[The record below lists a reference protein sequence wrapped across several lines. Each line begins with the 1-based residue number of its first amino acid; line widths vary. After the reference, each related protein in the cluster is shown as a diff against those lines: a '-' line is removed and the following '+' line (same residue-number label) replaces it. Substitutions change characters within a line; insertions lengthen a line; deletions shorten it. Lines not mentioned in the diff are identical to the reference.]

1 MMWSLEEPVPTPT
14 ADLQALAQYEY
25 AFVEAAAEAIFPR
38 GGALESSGMDAGVA
52 GYVDGFVA
60 SQPRRLRVLIHL
72 LIFLCEY
79 AAVFF
84 PLGGQGLLRPFTRR
98 SPEARVRY
106 LDAWRTSSLAPAR
119 LVFTSLRAI
128 VTLGYLAD
136 PAVLRALGLAPKAIE
151 SPVLEADLLWPR
163 VGERHEQIPYRRED
177 LTGPSSGLPLPL
189 DAPLHPDYAEE
200 RA

>member
-1 MMWSLEEPVPTPT
+1 MMGSLEEPVRIPA
-14 ADLQALAQYEY
+14 ADLQALAPREY
-25 AFVEAAAEAIFPR
+25 AFFEAAAEAMFPP
-38 GGALESSGMDAGVA
+38 GGALAPSGRDAGVA
-52 GYVDGFVA
+52 RYVDGFVA
-60 SQPRRLRVLIHL
+60 SQPRRLRVLMHL
-72 LIFLCEY
+72 LVFLCEY

-84 PLGGQGLLRPFTRR
+84 PLGGRGGFRPFTRL

-106 LDAWRTSSLAPAR
+106 LDAWRTSSWAPRR

-136 PAVLRALGLAPKAIE
+136 PVVLRALGLAPKAIE
-151 SPVLEADLLWPR
+151 SPVCEADLLWPR
-163 VGERHEQIPYRRED
+163 VGEHRDQISVRRED
-177 LTGPSSGLPLPL
+177 LTDPSAGLPLPL

>member
-1 MMWSLEEPVPTPT
+1 MIGSLKETVRVLPP
-14 ADLQALAQYEY
+14 DLQALSRREY
-25 AFVEAAAEAIFPR
+25 AFVEAAADVMFPR
-38 GGALESSGMDAGVA
+38 GGALEPSGSDAGVA
-52 GYVDGFVA
+52 RYMDSFVA

-72 LIFLCEY
+72 LFFLCEY

-84 PLGGQGLLRPFTRR
+84 PLGGRAGFRPFTWL

-106 LDAWRTSSLAPAR
+106 LDSWRTSSWAPRR

-151 SPVLEADLLWPR
+151 SPACEADLLWPR
-163 VGERHEQIPYRRED
+163 VGERRDQLPYRREH
-177 LTGPSSGLPLPL
+177 LTDPSTGLPLAL
-189 DAPLHPDYAEE
+189 DAPLHPDYAEK
-200 RA
+200 RP